1 MPQCLLPP
9 KMHAHF
15 WPDNESCFHPY
26 PKVRLLAASRGDQT
40 NWAYI
45 LTDVRQDSNLRYKG
59 ELNPAA
65 FAAATRKP
73 DRHTL
78 WNLLAHRGERTFKHP
93 QRSSCIH
100 RILKFS
106 CLITGKKLRTQ
117 KSPQLF
123 CISSRFLIS
132 PTKRSGSVTL
142 INGPKESTRI
152 TSSVSSSC
160 R

>member
-1 MPQCLLPP
+1 MKRPIIHRYLFSSVPEGTPACRFPRRPNQL
-9 KMHAHF
+9 
-15 WPDNESCFHPY
+15 
-26 PKVRLLAASRGDQT
+26 
-40 NWAYI
+40 AYI

-106 CLITGKKLRTQ
+106 CLITEKKLRTQ

>member
-1 MPQCLLPP
+1 MPA
-9 KMHAHF
+9 M
-15 WPDNESCFHPY
+15 
-26 PKVRLLAASRGDQT
+26 LAASKDALRISDRIT
-40 NWAYI
+40 NPVFIRTRRYACLPLPAATKPTGI
-45 LTDVRQDSNLRYKG
+45 HPDGCKAGSNLRYKG
-59 ELNPAA
+59 ELDPAA

-106 CLITGKKLRTQ
+106 CLITEKKLRTQ

-142 INGPKESTRI
+142 INEPKESTRI